1 MGFAYFSG
9 AIKAGLGG
17 FFMAI
22 YRLICMKKSAIAM
35 SVQTQQKIVNELIIL
50 EWIILALLTATAIVG
65 SKLKGEFLGIKNF
78 LSSTQKFKNI
88 NDFVYLGP
96 PVCRATK
103 MEKLSETPLGRHLIG
118 SALVCSQIFVVVELL
133 IYIILFKARSLL

>member
-17 FFMAI
+17 FFMSI

-50 EWIILALLTATAIVG
+50 EWIILALLTATAILG
-65 SKLKGEFLGIKNF
+65 SKLKGEFLGIKKF
-78 LSSTQKFKNI
+78 LNSI
-88 NDFVYLGP
+88 
-96 PVCRATK
+96 
-103 MEKLSETPLGRHLIG
+103 
-118 SALVCSQIFVVVELL
+118 
-133 IYIILFKARSLL
+133 